1 MKVKVDREA
10 CIGDETCVAIAPDI
24 FEMDDEGIAVVLQ
37 SNPGDEDLAR
47 EAAESCPVDA
57 IILEDDEGNQLYP

>member
-1 MKVKVDREA
+1 VKVKVDREA
-10 CIGDETCVAIAPDI
+10 CIGDETCVTIASDI

-37 SNPGDEDLAR
+37 PNPADEDLAR